1 MSALAAILEATR
13 EDNARLRA
21 ALPEPIPH
29 TPRDVVAALRR
40 GDADPLRLV
49 AEIKH
54 RSPSAGPLS
63 RALSVEARAQA
74 YAGAGATM
82 ISVLVDRAHFDGGY
96 DHLARA
102 RAAVTAPLLAKGFTI
117 DGVQV
122 EAARRCGADAVLLI
136 ARILDAAA
144 LADLHAEVEGRGMT
158 ALVEVVTEDELARA
172 LACGAHAIGVNAR
185 DLDTL
190 AMDAPRAARVAD
202 AIPASCVGL
211 WFSGLGAPGDVAA
224 VARRPGRRLDGAL
237 IGESLMRRDD
247 PAPLLVEMVAAAAG

>member
-1 MSALAAILEATR
+1 MSALSSILDATR
-13 EDNARLRA
+13 AECDALRRE
-21 ALPEPIPH
+21 LPPPVAH
-29 TPRDVVAALRR
+29 TPRDVASLLRR
-40 GDADPLRLV
+40 GPDDPLRLL

-74 YAGAGATM
+74 YAGAGAKT

-102 RAAVTAPLLAKGFTI
+102 RAAVGVPLLAKGFTI
-117 DGVQV
+117 DRVQV
-122 EAARRCGADAVLLI
+122 EAARRSGADAVLLI
-136 ARILDAAA
+136 ARILDDAA
-144 LADLHAEVEGRGMT
+144 LADLHAEIEGRGMT
-158 ALVEVVTEDELARA
+158 PIVEVVTDDELERA
-172 LACGAHAIGVNAR
+172 LAVNARVLGVNAR

-202 AIPASCVGL
+202 GVPTSAVGL

-237 IGESLMRRDD
+237 IGECLMRRDD